1 MRYRNKQKLVADGY
15 KLVTNSGNIQL
26 WMRVDRVH
34 DETLI
39 NIVKYFPNT
48 DTITSCSRIPP
59 EFFDAVGIL

>member
-1 MRYRNKQKLVADGY
+1 MKYPNKRKLTADGY

-26 WMRVDRVH
+26 WMRVDHVH

-48 DTITSCSRIPP
+48 DTITSCSKITP